1 MINALPLG
9 LPLKTRSM
17 TSLLVALPLVLS
29 GCAFW
34 GESKKAPEPVAEV
47 QKFSEQ
53 SERAALPKAWQAWR
67 ITPQKNKT
75 KYSLKRYEGKT
86 VLHAQADVA
95 ASGLVLAIKPRLTE
109 ELELRWQW
117 KALSYIPQAEPRE
130 SQRDD
135 APLRIMV
142 AFDGDKSK
150 LPFKEQMVFEMA
162 KVISGHDMP
171 YATLM
176 YVWASQSPVET
187 IYTSSR
193 TSRIKMIVVN
203 SGPNDLG
210 TWQTHRRNLKDDY
223 QNAFGEAPGKVIGL
237 GLMTDSDNTRTQVS
251 AIYGDIELAD
261 KKKNKAASQA
271 STKTNSTAN
280 K

>member
-1 MINALPLG
+1 MIKS

-17 TSLLVALPLVLS
+17 TSLLVAFPLVLS

-53 SERAALPKAWQAWR
+53 SERATLPKAWQAWR

-95 ASGLVLAIKPRLTE
+95 ASGLVLPIKPRLTE

-271 STKTNSTAN
+271 STKTNSATN

>member
-1 MINALPLG
+1 
-9 LPLKTRSM
+9 M
-17 TSLLVALPLVLS
+17 TSLLVAFPLVLS

-53 SERAALPKAWQAWR
+53 SERATLPKAWQAWR

-95 ASGLVLAIKPRLTE
+95 ASGLVLPIKPRLTE

-210 TWQTHRRNLKDDY
+210 VWQTHRRNLKDDY

-271 STKTNSTAN
+271 STKTNSTTN